1 MKKLIVANWKMN
13 PATLAEAQDIV
24 AKIDEHVRGLGAG
37 AQNLDV
43 VFCPPF
49 VFLEDVATMLGEGM
63 LADVARLGA
72 QDIAALDDS
81 AQTGSTSLTTSG
93 EVSGPQLA
101 KLVVRYVIVGHSDRR
116 YKLGESDEIV
126 NAKLQAALRNGLV
139 PIVCVG
145 ERTRSTGS
153 GQACEGQWQDALK
166 AQVVAT
172 LHGLTPG
179 QVSQCIIAYEPV
191 WAISTNPDAK
201 PDTPSSAVES
211 IVLIQQTLSSKL
223 KAQSSKFLYGGSVT
237 PANADDF
244 LQRPEISGELV
255 GGAYVRAEDFCAI
268 LSVATRHE

>member
-13 PATLAEAQDIV
+13 PGTLAEAQDIV

-37 AQNLDV
+37 AQQLDV

-49 VFLEDVATMLGEGM
+49 VFLEDVAAMLGEGV

-72 QDIAALDDS
+72 QDIAARDDA
-81 AQTGSTSLTTSG
+81 AQTG

-101 KLVVRYVIVGHSDRR
+101 KLGVRYVIVGHSDRR
-116 YKLGESDEIV
+116 YKLGETDEMV
-126 NAKLQAALRNGLV
+126 NAKLQAVLRNGLV

-145 ERTRSTGS
+145 E
-153 GQACEGQWQDALK
+153 QAREDGWQDALK

-172 LHGLTPG
+172 LYGLTPG

-201 PDTPSSAVES
+201 PDTPAGAVLS
-211 IVLIQQTLSSKL
+211 MGLIREALADHFDVSHH
-223 KAQSSKFLYGGSVT
+223 AFLYGGSVT

-244 LQRPEISGELV
+244 LQRPEISGVLV
-255 GGAYVRAEDFCAI
+255 GGASVRAEDFCAI
-268 LSVATRHE
+268 LSAAIHHA